1 MDKVDVKIVC
11 ESEFLPV
18 YKTEGASGADV
29 MSVEDVTICPRER
42 KLINTGIRISVPQ
55 GYEAQL
61 RPRSGLSAK
70 KGLTLINAVGT
81 VDSDYRGICYASI
94 INLSDEIQEIKKGER
109 IAQLVIAPVVQANFI
124 NVDTLDETE
133 RGEGGFGS
141 TGQ

>member
-1 MDKVDVKIVC
+1 MLKVDVKIVC
-11 ESEFLPV
+11 EPEFLPI

-94 INLSDEIQEIKKGER
+94 VNLSDEIQEIKKGER